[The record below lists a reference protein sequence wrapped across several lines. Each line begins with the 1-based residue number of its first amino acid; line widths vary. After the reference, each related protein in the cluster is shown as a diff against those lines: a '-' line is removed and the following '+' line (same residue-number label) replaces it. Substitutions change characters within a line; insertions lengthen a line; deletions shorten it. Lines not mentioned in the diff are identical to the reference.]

1 MEKRSYLL
9 NRAHKVTATNH
20 NFWKYD
26 ENLQL
31 NFTVNKEGSHTPVC
45 TLSSMITASKT
56 ESAPGDDDPDP
67 DAEICY

>member
-1 MEKRSYLL
+1 MGKRSYLL
-9 NRAHKVTATNH
+9 NRAHMVSAAQH
-20 NFWKYD
+20 IAWEYD

-31 NFTVNKEGSHTPVC
+31 NFTVNDEDTRTPVC

-56 ESAPGDDDPDP
+56 DSAPGDDDPDP

>member
-1 MEKRSYLL
+1 MGKRSFLL
-9 NRAHKVTATNH
+9 NRAHKVSAAQH
-20 NFWKYD
+20 NSWEYD
-26 ENLQL
+26 EKLQL
-31 NFTVNKEGSHTPVC
+31 NFTVNDEGVHTPVC